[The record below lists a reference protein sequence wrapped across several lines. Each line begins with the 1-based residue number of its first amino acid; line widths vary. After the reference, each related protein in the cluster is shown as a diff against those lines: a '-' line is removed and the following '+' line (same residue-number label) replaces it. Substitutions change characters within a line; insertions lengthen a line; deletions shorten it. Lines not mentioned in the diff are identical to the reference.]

1 MRRTKTRKPEV
12 KGGQAD
18 KHRDRLFVRGQARRD
33 EATHPGAGVHLVIGA
48 QGIGFGGG
56 HYGLEPE
63 ALECYRQAVSELF
76 QRAARVGADL
86 DPPELARA
94 PKGHAPAPWDDLIRR
109 KSVIFRSREELAYP
123 DWLLGLEAVE
133 GWRQIIS
140 ALAPASH
147 WLARL
152 L

>member
-1 MRRTKTRKPEV
+1 M
-12 KGGQAD
+12 
-18 KHRDRLFVRGQARRD
+18 
-33 EATHPGAGVHLVIGA
+33 IGA

-63 ALECYRQAVSELF
+63 ALERYRQAVSDPFRRAEFLELL